1 MAAPTPQFPIA
12 GNQGLETLM
21 KFVMDAK
28 ECAKRYEML
37 KEMAALATLRIEQTV
52 KVKELEGAHSRM
64 LQSEKLAAETVKVAQ
79 KKAQGMIDEAEGVVS
94 ALYADFEEVETKHKA
109 EYEEFQREQ
118 VAALKE
124 LGHRMEAA
132 ERLRD
137 GADADLLT
145 AATTL
150 TRAEEMQT
158 EYEGLTEAMK
168 KAMKV

>member
-28 ECAKRYEML
+28 ECDKRYQML

-52 KVKELEGAHSRM
+52 KVKELDGAHSRM
-64 LQSEKLAAETVKVAQ
+64 LQSEKAAAQALEVAQ

-94 ALYADFEEVETKHKA
+94 ALYADFEEVETRHKA
-109 EYEEFQREQ
+109 EYKEFQDDQ
-118 VAALKE
+118 TLAVKE
-124 LGHRMEAA
+124 LGRREDAA
-132 ERLRD
+132 STLRAE
-137 GADADLLT
+137 ADADLLT

-158 EYEGLTEAMK
+158 EYEAK
-168 KAMKV
+168 AKAMREVL